1 MLNELYLT
9 GILRTMREEAETSE
23 RREEDIRPA
32 ALVQFAQMIED
43 SVYKGDAAMTHTT
56 TNDYG
61 RQLENTI
68 SDYTQQLEQMTLA
81 GEDLLKLESLLK
93 AIVALLDKD
102 AFDLAKDAE
111 RLACV
116 GHELAKYRA
125 EYFMDAAD
133 CLEATISQLDIEF
146 EEYKENVIFAEEGE
160 E

>member
-32 ALVQFAQMIED
+32 ALVQYAQMIED
-43 SVYKGDAAMTHTT
+43 SVYKGAAAMTRTT
-56 TNDYG
+56 TNDYA

-102 AFDLAKDAE
+102 AFDLAQDAE

-125 EYFMDAAD
+125 EYFMDAAN
-133 CLEATISQLDIEF
+133 CLEATISQLEVEV
-146 EEYKENVIFAEEGE
+146 EEEKEKVIFVVEGE